1 MKKTLILCLTIL
13 ASFSLNMQAQ
23 GNKKNLPLKLQNKT
37 DSASYALGQNVT
49 DGLKQYLVSVGVL
62 QDTTNVQDK
71 KKIEKINEANFKS
84 FLKGLESALVDA
96 TPETNS
102 YNTGI
107 GIGNQ
112 LSSIGDRFEKDVLS
126 GEKLNKPIF
135 RQSVMAALNG
145 QEALIPNSNEYIQQ
159 IAMEAQQ
166 AEELKKAEELKAQYQ
181 DEIAAGEKFL
191 ADNKTKE
198 GVVTLPSG
206 LQYKVIA
213 QGTGAIPKKTD
224 QVKVHYEGKLLDGT
238 IFDSS
243 YQRGEP
249 ATFGVTQV
257 IQGWIEALQLM
268 PEGSKWTIYIPY
280 DLAYGS
286 RDQGA
291 IKPFSTLIFDIEL
304 IEIVK

>member
-13 ASFSLNMQAQ
+13 ASFSLDMQAQ
-23 GNKKNLPLKLQNKT
+23 GDKKNLPLKLQNKT

-112 LSSIGDRFEKDVLS
+112 LSSIGNRFEKDILS

-181 DEIAAGEKFL
+181 EEIAAGEKLL

-198 GVVTLPSG
+198 GVVALPSG
-206 LQYKVIA
+206 LQYKVIT
-213 QGTGAIPKKTD
+213 QGTGATPQKTD